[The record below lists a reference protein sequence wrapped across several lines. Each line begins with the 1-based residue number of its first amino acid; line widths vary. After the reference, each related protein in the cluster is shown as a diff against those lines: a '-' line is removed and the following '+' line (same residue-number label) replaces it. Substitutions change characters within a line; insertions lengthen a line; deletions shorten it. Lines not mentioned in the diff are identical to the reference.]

1 MSPFPPWWGN
11 FPLGFKPLKYK
22 TRLPENLT
30 YQVSSKSDNGFRRY
44 ELKIEK
50 STFPPHSGGPH
61 GDLIPKM
68 HNQTT
73 QGTCIPNFIEIGPVV
88 WEIWPGLTDRL
99 TDTLTFKSE
108 TSSVLPL
115 WNKFIDMLM
124 IYDGGNNLLVWTK

>member
-1 MSPFPPWWGN
+1 MVPKDLAYQISLKSKILKMSPFPPWWGN

-50 STFPPHSGGPH
+50 STFPPSFGGGGPH

-68 HNQTT
+68 HN
-73 QGTCIPNFIEIGPVV
+73 
-88 WEIWPGLTDRL
+88 
-99 TDTLTFKSE
+99 
-108 TSSVLPL
+108 
-115 WNKFIDMLM
+115 
-124 IYDGGNNLLVWTK
+124 